1 MLYPSSNGWKEKY
14 QVNVGNFCIK
24 SSTISED
31 AVYAYYRKKKT
42 RNYVLRVA
50 TTAPARASA
59 MLFIRSAELKK
70 TPA

>member
-1 MLYPSSNGWKEKY
+1 MSGIFVLKAAQFPKMLYMP
-14 QVNVGNFCIK
+14 
-24 SSTISED
+24 TI
-31 AVYAYYRKKKT
+31 VKKKT